1 MANLTIKNLPEDV
14 HQKLKQQAAE
24 HQRSLNSEVI
34 FRLRQSIQP
43 NRRSAKEI
51 IAVARKLR
59 STITGSLTIEEI
71 DAAINE
77 GRP

>member
-1 MANLTIKNLPEDV
+1 MANLTIKNLPDDV

-34 FRLRQSIQP
+34 FCLKQAIQP
-43 NRRSAKEI
+43 TRRSAEEI
-51 IAVARKLR
+51 IAEARRLKQG
-59 STITGSLTIEEI
+59 IKGSLTIEEI